1 MGEKY
6 AGQGSGQRS
15 PLSSDSLLS
24 QSPPGTPDRVGTSA
38 NHDPVSALRAR
49 FRFQISGFK
58 SQVLGLEFGI
68 WDLFGIWDVR
78 F

>member
-1 MGEKY
+1 MGEKF

-49 FRFQISGFK
+49 SRFQVPGSK
-58 SQVLGLEFGI
+58 SQVLALEFGI
-68 WDLFGIWDVR
+68 WDLFGIWNLR